1 MSGIFID
8 YAFRVN
14 RRSVFGYALPCIL
27 TPTGHNVQTTFRRLL
42 ACLLA
47 LPGRYRQ
54 AIEEHNRTYP
64 TRPFEA
70 QIGPTFIL
78 HRPRIEANRAANLGL
93 QDVIDVLIDNRIPPE
108 WVDHSYPFRLA
119 YLEAHHSGNP
129 LYQAMLDET
138 DNERLTWLQRY
149 GIPPAITAWDGW
161 RHPSERDIACL
172 HLIMEVAEDRPLAPC
187 NRNNA
192 PGYRQGLEAP
202 AWLVTGHDGICLHL
216 SSRPEG
222 IAQAYAA
229 QHPVVLPQTAGAML
243 PPSSHPTIVD
253 SGGPSHI
260 GPPGVINPA
269 NAGADSLSGAPSEA
283 HLANAGVDARMDTQE
298 EGP

>member
-1 MSGIFID
+1 
-8 YAFRVN
+8 
-14 RRSVFGYALPCIL
+14 VFGYALTRIL
-27 TPTGHNVQTTFRRLL
+27 TPTGRNVQTTFRRLL

-54 AIEEHNRTYP
+54 AIEEHNRTHP

-78 HRPRIEANRAANLGL
+78 HRLRIEANHAANLGL
-93 QDVIDVLIDNRIPPE
+93 QDVVDVLIDNCIPPE
-108 WVDHSYPFRLA
+108 WVDHSYPFGLA

-129 LYQAMLDET
+129 LHQAMLDET
-138 DNERLTWLQRY
+138 DNEQLAQLQRY

-172 HLIMEVAEDRPLAPC
+172 HLIMEVAEDRPLAPH
-187 NRNNA
+187 NRDNVPN
-192 PGYRQGLEAP
+192 YRQGLEAP
-202 AWLVTGHDGICLHL
+202 AWLVTGHDGIRLHL

-229 QHPVVLPQTAGAML
+229 QHPVVLPHTARAML

-260 GPPGVINPA
+260 GPPGVINPV

-283 HLANAGVDARMDTQE
+283 HLANAGVDALMDTQE
-298 EGP
+298 EGPLPKHGAI